1 LRMDYFGPP
10 MVHRQRL
17 LWAVATRRQL
27 DRWEPLVA
35 ASVRL
40 SFQRQQLTAAE
51 IWLGEIEHHFAL
63 IAARHLLRALDLDPS
78 TGVVIDQTIRDELL
92 EGRDLHEHWDENMP
106 VFNMTPRT
114 ALPPRRSGKSF
125 AARNPREGPYGWW
138 GWSSNTGPELL
149 PNVPAAAVHDVL
161 DAVEMEVLDA
171 NESLARFLPERPA
184 SPWIQNGD
192 GWWPMPD
199 SHTPVLPR

>member
-1 LRMDYFGPP
+1 

-40 SFQRQQLTAAE
+40 SFQRRELDPAE
-51 IWLGEIEHHFAL
+51 IWLGETEHHFAL
-63 IAARHLLRALDLDPS
+63 VAVRNLLRALDLDPPS
-78 TGVVIDQTIRDELL
+78 GVPIDQAVRDELL

-106 VFNMTPRT
+106 VFNVTPRT
-114 ALPPRRSGKSF
+114 AQPPRRSGKSF

-138 GWSSNTGPELL
+138 AWSSNTGPELL
-149 PNVPAAAVHDVL
+149 PNVAAAAVHDVL
-161 DAVEMEVLDA
+161 DAVEKEVLNAD
-171 NESLARFLPERPA
+171 ESLARFVPDRPA
-184 SPWIQNGD
+184 SPWIRNVD
-192 GWWPMPD
+192 GWWPAPD
-199 SHTPVLPR
+199 SRTPDLSR